1 MKNRIYA
8 LFVAL
13 LFSSALWGGFLCTA
27 RAGVATGSPL
37 DLPLVQPT
45 NLSLTFLG
53 SFRVPAGSGSSVF
66 SYGGE
71 AMSVSGST
79 MYIAGTYYY
88 NNGANDSA
96 GMGAIQIP
104 ALTGQPAYDGSN
116 GTANIVTSPVIPVNG
131 SGVPDLNCG
140 QAVSTTY
147 CVLGGSLVYDGKLYM
162 TVAPFYDTKNGA
174 NGFLLG
180 ANTDL
185 SGWGSVN
192 AASTQCLS
200 ASAAQCTQRYFA
212 GALGVVPPIWQPYL
226 GGPCYEVNGP
236 FVAIESAAIN
246 GFGFATFDCTK
257 YSVAGGTIA
266 VTESLDYYYGGVTP
280 REPSPYSLN
289 YRSFSGPFP
298 LGGGGG
304 CSETL
309 TAAPTN
315 GSTNVTLSTGF
326 AGCDTPAGDG
336 PYQITFSDGE
346 QRLVHLTNGNANVPD
361 GLYTCNYG
369 VTGCTAF
376 PALTN
381 CPANGCSTSVTVNLM
396 GDNYFSEYDGP
407 MGYGFIVPGS
417 RSLLYISIHEY
428 GPAGTRGSGCNRNA
442 SGSNDT
448 PIAADTQNYR
458 RVQITAYDLQQLYE
472 AHQGQIPV
480 YSISPYAFWNFP
492 DWQQAANAAN
502 GCAGLAGNGSFFFDP
517 SDNILYGTFSSN
529 DYAYGNMIV
538 DEWRVNP
545 LGPTPSAPAGV
556 QVN

>member
-1 MKNRIYA
+1 MRKIYA
-8 LFVAL
+8 LFTVL
-13 LFSSALWGGFLCTA
+13 LLSSTLSSGFVSSA
-27 RAGVATGSPL
+27 RAGNATASPL

-45 NLSLTFLG
+45 NFSISLLG
-53 SFRVPAGSGSSVF
+53 SFRIPGGSGTHVF
-66 SYGGE
+66 GYGGE
-71 AMSVSGST
+71 AMSVSGTT
-79 MYIAGTYYY
+79 MYITGMYYF
-88 NNGANDSA
+88 NNGANDTSA
-96 GMGAIQIP
+96 MGAVRIP
-104 ALTGQPAYDGSN
+104 TLSGVPAYDGSN
-116 GTANIVTSPVIPVNG
+116 GTATVITSPVIPVDGN
-131 SGVPDLNCG
+131 GVPDLNCG
-140 QAVSTTY
+140 QGVSSTY
-147 CVLGGSLVYDGKLYM
+147 CVLGGSLVYNGKLYM
-162 TVAPFYDTKNGA
+162 TVAPFYDTENGA
-174 NGFLLG
+174 NGFILG
-180 ANTDL
+180 ANMDL
-185 SGWGSVN
+185 SGWGAVN
-192 AASTQCLS
+192 AASAACLS
-200 ASAAQCTQRYFA
+200 GTPAQCTQRYFA
-212 GALGVVPPIWQPYL
+212 GALGIVPSIWQPYL

-246 GFGFATFDCTK
+246 GFGFSTFDCAK
-257 YSVAGGTIA
+257 YSASGGSIP

-309 TAAPTN
+309 TAAPSN
-315 GSTNVTLSTGF
+315 GATNVTLSAGF
-326 AGCDTPAGDG
+326 AGCNTPAGDG

-361 GLYTCNYG
+361 KLYTCNYG
-369 VTGCTAF
+369 VTGCTSF
-376 PALTN
+376 PALTS
-381 CPANGCSTSVTVNLM
+381 CPASGCSTSVTVNPM

-428 GPAGTRGSGCNRNA
+428 GPAGTRGSGCNRGA

-448 PIAADTQNYR
+448 PIAGDTQNYR
-458 RVQITAYDLQQLYE
+458 RVQITAYDLKQLYE

-480 YSISPYAFWNFP
+480 YSISPYTFWDFP
-492 DWQQAANAAN
+492 NWQAAANAPN

-529 DYAYGNMIV
+529 NYGYGNMIV

-545 LGPTPSAPAGV
+545 LGQTPSVPTSV